1 MTKRKRNGIHPVL
14 TIAAI
19 AAVIGILAYIVLGSD
34 RKRDIIGTW
43 VTDTCE
49 VESGFRCGVQGL
61 AASINNTTYQYNTW
75 ELSKDKLIL
84 TGKEFVGKRIYDFSD
99 TLTIKKLSS
108 KSLVVEQD
116 GRTTHY
122 KKIL

>member
-19 AAVIGILAYIVLGSD
+19 AALIGMLAYIVLGKD
-34 RKRDIIGTW
+34 QKRDIVGTW

-49 VESGFRCGVQGL
+49 VGSGFRCGMQGL
-61 AASINNTTYQYNTW
+61 ASSINNTTYQYNNW
-75 ELSKDKLIL
+75 ELSKNKLIL
-84 TGKEFVGKRIYDFSD
+84 TGKEFSGKRVYDFSD
-99 TLTIKKLSS
+99 TLTIKRLNS